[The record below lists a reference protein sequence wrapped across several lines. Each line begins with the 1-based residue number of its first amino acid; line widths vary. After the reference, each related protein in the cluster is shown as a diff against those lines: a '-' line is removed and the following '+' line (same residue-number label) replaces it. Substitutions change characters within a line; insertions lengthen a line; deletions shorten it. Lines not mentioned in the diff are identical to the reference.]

1 MSYSLNK
8 NQPQLLK
15 LLNEVNPNHR
25 DDRTKLKIV
34 YDDLMKKIEKRRQV
48 SSQNIQVKCRICN
61 KRHLLYFCNYHN
73 CEICGIRGHQ
83 KQICDTPI
91 YYINLLYL
99 CKCDA
104 RICKQN
110 RSRLAKEN
118 NLLSKNSTHCCY
130 CKNPTK
136 LEDMQQFE
144 RRMKCEICITKD
156 NQLGKGKHT
165 ITPPTSPRPEKMAKS
180 PEPTNEDEYDPME
193 LIELNPIEESSNNIP
208 NPPTYAQITKADTD
222 TQPKSNPSTS
232 YKHLECLH
240 CGKSNKDNDSKSQ
253 FRKIIIDEF
262 TLLCEKCTQ
271 LKENMDRYGSTRP
284 IKKCDVCKIQT
295 DEYDSRAGGQI
306 VCSKICNH
314 TLTVVNRV
322 YKDKRCPQNPSICQ
336 FMQLTKEKI
345 SNVTA
350 IIEEE
355 DMECEYYDENDNYST
370 QLEKHIAK
378 YFNNEFTDT
387 KDYTEMKDLIY
398 KAEQVIPKKIPVE
411 IVEQI
416 MEPIIKE
423 FNQENYRIHHDVEF
437 ERNMENV
444 PQWFQSNP
452 YTPIKDDNPEEWN
465 LQLNTSETDP
475 TGLTIISEI
484 PPKDTKK
491 NDDVINIKI
500 TESKHTPIETSDTQ
514 RFEELIDK
522 LVTTYKQYNDN
533 DKSQPMEIDQP
544 NQKRLEIPINM
555 VTKENA
561 TQTDLPELRDY
572 ISLRRHNRLQKA
584 YDDGKIFVD
593 DLRNRNNSLKSQN
606 KKLTERLRHLTNL
619 TIRNARQQETN
630 YQLYMNEWYVCEN
643 LTQQV
648 VRLHGILDEQ
658 TTEKT
663 YRKFMLKLQQQVVR
677 TKSKQIEELT
687 KKNTK
692 LANEVLEL
700 QQIVDERKEWFNPDT
715 SIDVFTPQTRENM
728 NYIIENCESK
738 PITEVVMDPDIAAIF
753 DSIVWNDQLMIEN
766 LTVDSD

>member
-15 LLNEVNPNHR
+15 LLNEVNSNYR
-25 DDRTKLKIV
+25 DDPTKLKRV

-48 SSQNIQVKCRICN
+48 SSQNIQVRCKICD

-91 YYINLLYL
+91 YYINMLYL

-104 RICKQN
+104 RICKQV
-110 RSRLAKEN
+110 RSRLAKDG

-136 LEDMQQFE
+136 LNDMQMFD
-144 RRMKCEICITKD
+144 RRMKCEICITND
-156 NQLGKGKHT
+156 NQSNKGKHT
-165 ITPPTSPRPEKMAKS
+165 ITPPTSPRPEKMVKS
-180 PEPTNEDEYDPME
+180 PEPNNEDEYDPME
-193 LIELNPIEESSNNIP
+193 LIELNPIEESSNNVP

-240 CGKSNKDNDSKSQ
+240 CGRNTENNHSKSQ
-253 FRKIIIDEF
+253 FRKVIIDEF

-271 LKENMDRYGSTRP
+271 AKENMERYGSTRP

-336 FMQLTKEKI
+336 FMQLAKEKI

-350 IIEEE
+350 IIEDE
-355 DMECEYYDENDNYST
+355 DMECEYYDKNDNYST

-378 YFNNEFTDT
+378 YFNNEFKDT
-387 KDYTEMKDLIY
+387 KDYIEMRDLIY
-398 KAEQVIPKKIPVE
+398 EAEQVIPKKIPVE

-423 FNQENYRIHHDVEF
+423 FNQDNYKIHHDVEF

-452 YTPIKDDNPEEWN
+452 FNPIKEDNPKEWNDEQFIEEWN
-465 LQLNTSETDP
+465 SKIDQDKRL
-475 TGLTIISEI
+475 EI

-491 NDDVINIKI
+491 IDDKITIKI
-500 TESKHTPIETSDTQ
+500 TESKQNPIELQDNK
-514 RFEELIDK
+514 RIEELFDN
-522 LVTTYKQYNDN
+522 LVTNYKQYDD
-533 DKSQPMEIDQP
+533 DKSQQMEIDQP

-555 VTKENA
+555 VTKNGS
-561 TQTDLPELRDY
+561 TQTDLPELKDY
-572 ISLRRHNRLQKA
+572 ISLRRYNALQKT
-584 YDDGKIFVD
+584 YNDGKIYVN
-593 DLRNRNNSLKSQN
+593 DLKNQNNGFKSQN
-606 KKLTERLRHLTNL
+606 KRLTERLRHLTNL
-619 TIRNARQQETN
+619 AIGNVRQQEHN
-630 YQLYMNEWYVCEN
+630 YQLYMNEWHVCEN

-648 VRLHGILDEQ
+648 VQLQGLLDEQ
-658 TTEKT
+658 RSE
-663 YRKFMLKLQQQVVR
+663 RLSRRFIMKLQQQTIR
-677 TKSKQIEELT
+677 NKSQQIDDLI
-687 KKNTK
+687 KNNTK
-692 LANEVLEL
+692 LMNEVLEL
-700 QQIVDERKEWFNPDT
+700 RRIVDERKEWFNPDT
-715 SIDVFTPQTRENM
+715 SIDVYTPQTRQNM
-728 NYIIENCESK
+728 EYIIENCESK
-738 PITEVVMDPDIAAIF
+738 PTEEVIMDPDIAALF

>member
-1 MSYSLNK
+1 
-8 NQPQLLK
+8 
-15 LLNEVNPNHR
+15 
-25 DDRTKLKIV
+25 
-34 YDDLMKKIEKRRQV
+34 
-48 SSQNIQVKCRICN
+48 
-61 KRHLLYFCNYHN
+61 
-73 CEICGIRGHQ
+73 
-83 KQICDTPI
+83 
-91 YYINLLYL
+91 
-99 CKCDA
+99 
-104 RICKQN
+104 
-110 RSRLAKEN
+110 
-118 NLLSKNSTHCCY
+118 
-130 CKNPTK
+130 
-136 LEDMQQFE
+136 
-144 RRMKCEICITKD
+144 
-156 NQLGKGKHT
+156 
-165 ITPPTSPRPEKMAKS
+165 
-180 PEPTNEDEYDPME
+180 
-193 LIELNPIEESSNNIP
+193 
-208 NPPTYAQITKADTD
+208 
-222 TQPKSNPSTS
+222 
-232 YKHLECLH
+232 
-240 CGKSNKDNDSKSQ
+240 
-253 FRKIIIDEF
+253 
-262 TLLCEKCTQ
+262 
-271 LKENMDRYGSTRP
+271 
-284 IKKCDVCKIQT
+284 
-295 DEYDSRAGGQI
+295 
-306 VCSKICNH
+306 
-314 TLTVVNRV
+314 
-322 YKDKRCPQNPSICQ
+322 
-336 FMQLTKEKI
+336 
-345 SNVTA
+345 
-350 IIEEE
+350 
-355 DMECEYYDENDNYST
+355 
-370 QLEKHIAK
+370 EKHIAK

-465 LQLNTSETDP
+465 LQLNTSGTDP

-572 ISLRRHNRLQKA
+572 ISLRRYNRLQKA

-658 TTEKT
+658 TTEKI

-738 PITEVVMDPDIAAIF
+738 PINEVVMDPNIAAIF